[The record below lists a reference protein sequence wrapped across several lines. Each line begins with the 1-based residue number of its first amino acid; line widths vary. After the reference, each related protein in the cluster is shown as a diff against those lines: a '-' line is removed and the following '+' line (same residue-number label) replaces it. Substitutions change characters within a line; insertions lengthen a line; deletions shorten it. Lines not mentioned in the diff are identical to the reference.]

1 MQDYVRSGSGQSWEG
16 AAQSQK
22 TAPSTFL
29 SDQRHTWTQAGLH
42 LVSVAGV
49 ESMTRLGFATEAE
62 EEQCCTAAE
71 LCPGYGTHCVEHS
84 RRIRSVVPNAG
95 RWVAARRQRRQLV
108 SVEAEVGHLA
118 RGTGMQVGEDA
129 VHRAYQ

>member
-1 MQDYVRSGSGQSWEG
+1 LY
-16 AAQSQK
+16 SQH
-22 TAPSTFL
+22 S
-29 SDQRHTWTQAGLH
+29 
-42 LVSVAGV
+42 
-49 ESMTRLGFATEAE
+49 AE
-62 EEQCCTAAE
+62 
-71 LCPGYGTHCVEHS
+71 